1 MNEFTLFF
9 ILTLGLIT
17 LANYI
22 KKNKNIEYVVS
33 TFDNTKYLVR
43 KLPDSQNAAN
53 KLAELNS
60 HILKIID
67 ACQKKDKDNVELL
80 KENYNTD
87 TLSET
92 VPGSKYTSYS
102 VNKGEKISICIRNT
116 DNSFMDMNTILFVA
130 IHELAHVMT
139 ISTGHTEEFWKNM
152 KFILEVAESIGIYKP
167 IDYQKF
173 PETYCG
179 MVINSTPYDF
189 NKEK

>member
-116 DNSFMDMNTILFVA
+116 DNSFMNMNTILFVA

>member
-1 MNEFTLFF
+1 MDDFTIFF
-9 ILTLGLIT
+9 IITLGLIT

-22 KKNKNIEYVVS
+22 KKNKNVEYVIS
-33 TFDNTKYLVR
+33 TYDNTKYLVR
-43 KLPDSQNAAN
+43 KLPDSLKAAN

-60 HILKIID
+60 HIIKIID
-67 ACQKKDKDNVELL
+67 ACQKSDRENVELL

-116 DNSFMDMNTILFVA
+116 DNSFMDMNTILFVT

-139 ISTGHTEEFWKNM
+139 ISTGHTEEFWSNM
-152 KFILEVAESIGIYKP
+152 KFILEVAESIGLYKP
-167 IDYQKF
+167 VDYSSK

>member
-139 ISTGHTEEFWKNM
+139 ISTGHTDEFWKNM

>member
-1 MNEFTLFF
+1 M
-9 ILTLGLIT
+9 
-17 LANYI
+17 
-22 KKNKNIEYVVS
+22 
-33 TFDNTKYLVR
+33 R
-43 KLPDSQNAAN
+43 KLPDSLQAAN

-67 ACQKKDKDNVELL
+67 ACQKSDRENVELL

-116 DNSFMDMNTILFVA
+116 DNSFMDMNTILFVT

-139 ISTGHTEEFWKNM
+139 ISTGHTEEFWSNM
-152 KFILEVAESIGIYKP
+152 KFILEVAESIGLYKP
-167 IDYQKF
+167 VDYKNK

>member
-1 MNEFTLFF
+1 MDEFAIFF
-9 ILTLGLIT
+9 IITLGLIT

-33 TFDNTKYLVR
+33 TYDNTKYLVR
-43 KLPDSQNAAN
+43 KLPDSLQAAN

-67 ACQKKDKDNVELL
+67 ACQKSDRENVELL

-116 DNSFMDMNTILFVA
+116 DNSFMDMNTILFVT

-139 ISTGHTEEFWKNM
+139 ISTGHTEEFWSNM
-152 KFILEVAESIGIYKP
+152 KFILEVAESIGLYKP
-167 IDYQKF
+167 IDYKSK